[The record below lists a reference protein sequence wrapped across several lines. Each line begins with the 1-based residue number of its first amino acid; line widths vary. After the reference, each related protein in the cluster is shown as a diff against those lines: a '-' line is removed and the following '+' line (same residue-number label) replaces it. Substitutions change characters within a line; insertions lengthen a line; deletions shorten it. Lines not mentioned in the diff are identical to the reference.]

1 MEKTTILNES
11 NSLLKSIDNMFKS
24 VFGEREYVDKE
35 TNQINSEKDILIL
48 MNDGNDSKNAN
59 NDIDVAK
66 NKKMSEILLSGLK
79 EAEKYNYLIKDTPSA
94 EKREKTFNI
103 NMSDK
108 DGKGTK
114 KPQPQEP
121 GKEKDKGSQQ
131 KADKE
136 IGEN

>member
-1 MEKTTILNES
+1 MEKTILNKS

-24 VFGEREYVDKE
+24 VFGEREYEDEEK
-35 TNQINSEKDILIL
+35 NQINSEEDILNIL

-59 NDIDVAK
+59 NDGTKDKEISK
-66 NKKMSEILLSGLK
+66 ILLSGLK
-79 EAEKYNYLIKDTPSA
+79 EAEKYNYLINTPSA
-94 EKREKTFNI
+94 EKRGKTFNI

-108 DGKGTK
+108 AGKGTR

-121 GKEKDKGSQQ
+121 GKEKDKGSRQ

-136 IGEN
+136 IGDN

>member
-1 MEKTTILNES
+1 MEKTILNKS
-11 NSLLKSIDNMFKS
+11 NSLLKNIGNMFES
-24 VFGEREYVDKE
+24 IFGERKYEDAE
-35 TNQINSEKDILIL
+35 INQINSEEDIIKL
-48 MNDGNDSKNAN
+48 MNDGNDSNNAN
-59 NDIDVAK
+59 NDGTKDKEISK
-66 NKKMSEILLSGLK
+66 ILLSGLK
-79 EAEKYNYLIKDTPSA
+79 EAEKYNNLIKDIPSA

-108 DGKGTK
+108 AGKETR
-114 KPQPQEP
+114 KPQTQEP

>member
-1 MEKTTILNES
+1 MEKTILNKS
-11 NSLLKSIDNMFKS
+11 NSLLKNIGNMFES
-24 VFGEREYVDKE
+24 IFGEREYENEE
-35 TNQINSEKDILIL
+35 TNQINSEEDILKL
-48 MNDGNDSKNAN
+48 MNDGNDSNNAN
-59 NDIDVAK
+59 NDGTKDKEISK
-66 NKKMSEILLSGLK
+66 ILLSGLK
-79 EAEKYNYLIKDTPSA
+79 EAEKYNYLINTPSA

-108 DGKGTK
+108 DGKETR
-114 KPQPQEP
+114 KPQTQEP

>member
-1 MEKTTILNES
+1 MEKTILNKS
-11 NSLLKSIDNMFKS
+11 NSLLKNIGNMFES
-24 VFGEREYVDKE
+24 IFGEREYEDEEK
-35 TNQINSEKDILIL
+35 NQINSEEDILNILKL

-59 NDIDVAK
+59 NDGTKDKEISK
-66 NKKMSEILLSGLK
+66 ILLSGLK
-79 EAEKYNYLIKDTPSA
+79 EAEKYNNLIKDIPSA

-108 DGKGTK
+108 AGKETR
-114 KPQPQEP
+114 KPQTQEP

>member
-1 MEKTTILNES
+1 MEILNES
-11 NSLLKSIDNMFKS
+11 NSLLKNIRNMFGS
-24 VFGEREYVDKE
+24 LFGEREYEDEEK
-35 TNQINSEKDILIL
+35 NQIKSEEDIIKL
-48 MNDGNDSKNAN
+48 MNDGNDSNNAN
-59 NDIDVAK
+59 NDGTKDKEISK
-66 NKKMSEILLSGLK
+66 ILLSGLK
-79 EAEKYNYLIKDTPSA
+79 EAEKYNYLINTPSA
-94 EKREKTFNI
+94 EKREKREKTFNI

-108 DGKGTK
+108 AGKGTR

>member
-1 MEKTTILNES
+1 MEKTILNKS
-11 NSLLKSIDNMFKS
+11 NSLLKNIGNMFES
-24 VFGEREYVDKE
+24 IFGEREYEDEEK
-35 TNQINSEKDILIL
+35 NQINSEEDILNILKL
-48 MNDGNDSKNAN
+48 MNDGNDSNNAN
-59 NDIDVAK
+59 DDGTKDKEISK
-66 NKKMSEILLSGLK
+66 ILLSGLK
-79 EAEKYNYLIKDTPSA
+79 EAEKYNNLIKDTPSA

-121 GKEKDKGSQQ
+121 GKEKNKGSQQ

>member
-1 MEKTTILNES
+1 MEKTILNKS
-11 NSLLKSIDNMFKS
+11 NSLLKNIGNMFES
-24 VFGEREYVDKE
+24 IFGEREYEDEEK
-35 TNQINSEKDILIL
+35 NQINSEEDILKL
-48 MNDGNDSKNAN
+48 MNDGNDSNNAN
-59 NDIDVAK
+59 DDGTKDKEISK
-66 NKKMSEILLSGLK
+66 ILLSGLK
-79 EAEKYNYLIKDTPSA
+79 EAEKYNNLIKDTPSA

>member
-1 MEKTTILNES
+1 MEKTILNKS
-11 NSLLKSIDNMFKS
+11 NSLLKNIGNMFES
-24 VFGEREYVDKE
+24 IFGEREYEDEEK
-35 TNQINSEKDILIL
+35 NQINSEEDILKL
-48 MNDGNDSKNAN
+48 MNDGNDSNNAN
-59 NDIDVAK
+59 DDGTKDKEISK
-66 NKKMSEILLSGLK
+66 ILLSGLK
-79 EAEKYNYLIKDTPSA
+79 EAEKYNNLIKDTPSA

-108 DGKGTK
+108 AGKETR
-114 KPQPQEP
+114 KPQTQEP

>member
-1 MEKTTILNES
+1 MEKTILNKS

-24 VFGEREYVDKE
+24 VFGEREYEDEEK
-35 TNQINSEKDILIL
+35 NQINSEEDILNIL

-59 NDIDVAK
+59 NDGTKDKEISK
-66 NKKMSEILLSGLK
+66 ILLSGLK

-94 EKREKTFNI
+94 EKREKTFN
-103 NMSDK
+103 MSDK
-108 DGKGTK
+108 GGKETR

-121 GKEKDKGSQQ
+121 GKEKNKGSRQ

-136 IGEN
+136 IGDN

>member
-1 MEKTTILNES
+1 MEKTILNKS
-11 NSLLKSIDNMFKS
+11 NSLLKNIGNMFES
-24 VFGEREYVDKE
+24 IFGEREYEDEEK
-35 TNQINSEKDILIL
+35 NQINSEEDILKL
-48 MNDGNDSKNAN
+48 MNDGNDSNNAN
-59 NDIDVAK
+59 NDGTKDKEISK
-66 NKKMSEILLSGLK
+66 ILLSGLK
-79 EAEKYNYLIKDTPSA
+79 EAEKYNNLIKDTPSA

-108 DGKGTK
+108 AGKGTR
-114 KPQPQEP
+114 KPQTQEP

>member
-79 EAEKYNYLIKDTPSA
+79 EAEKYNYLINTPSA

>member
-1 MEKTTILNES
+1 MEKTILNKS

-24 VFGEREYVDKE
+24 VFGEREYEDEEKK
-35 TNQINSEKDILIL
+35 QINSKEDILNIL

-59 NDIDVAK
+59 NDDTKDKEI
-66 NKKMSEILLSGLK
+66 EILLSGLK
-79 EAEKYNYLIKDTPSA
+79 EAEEYKYLIKDTPSA
-94 EKREKTFNI
+94 EKRGKTFNI

-108 DGKGTK
+108 AGKGTR
-114 KPQPQEP
+114 KPQPQEH

-136 IGEN
+136 IGDN

>member
-24 VFGEREYVDKE
+24 VFGEREYEDEEK
-35 TNQINSEKDILIL
+35 NKINSEKDILIL
-48 MNDGNDSKNAN
+48 MNVGNDSKNAN
-59 NDIDVAK
+59 NDIDIAK

-94 EKREKTFNI
+94 EKREKTFN
-103 NMSDK
+103 MSDK
-108 DGKGTK
+108 GGKETR

-121 GKEKDKGSQQ
+121 GKEKDKGSRQ

>member
-1 MEKTTILNES
+1 MEKTILNKS

-79 EAEKYNYLIKDTPSA
+79 EAEKYNYLINTPSA
-94 EKREKTFNI
+94 EKRGKTFNI

-108 DGKGTK
+108 AGKGTR

-121 GKEKDKGSQQ
+121 GKEKDKGSRQ

-136 IGEN
+136 IGDN

>member
-1 MEKTTILNES
+1 MEKTILNKS
-11 NSLLKSIDNMFKS
+11 NSLLKNIGNMFES
-24 VFGEREYVDKE
+24 IFGEREYENEE
-35 TNQINSEKDILIL
+35 TNQINSEEDILKL
-48 MNDGNDSKNAN
+48 MNDGNDSNNAN
-59 NDIDVAK
+59 NDGTKDKEISK
-66 NKKMSEILLSGLK
+66 ILLSGLK
-79 EAEKYNYLIKDTPSA
+79 EAEKYNYLINTPSA

-108 DGKGTK
+108 AGKETR
-114 KPQPQEP
+114 KPQTQEP

>member
-1 MEKTTILNES
+1 MEKTILNKS
-11 NSLLKSIDNMFKS
+11 NSLLKNIGNMFES
-24 VFGEREYVDKE
+24 IFGEREYEDEEKK
-35 TNQINSEKDILIL
+35 QINSEEDILKL

-59 NDIDVAK
+59 NDGTKDKEISK
-66 NKKMSEILLSGLK
+66 ILLSGLK

-94 EKREKTFNI
+94 EKREKREKTF

-108 DGKGTK
+108 GGKETR

-121 GKEKDKGSQQ
+121 GKEKDKGSRP

>member
-1 MEKTTILNES
+1 MEKTILNKS
-11 NSLLKSIDNMFKS
+11 NSLLKNIGNMFES
-24 VFGEREYVDKE
+24 IFGEREYEDEEK
-35 TNQINSEKDILIL
+35 NQINSEEDILNILKL
-48 MNDGNDSKNAN
+48 MNDGNDSNNVN
-59 NDIDVAK
+59 NDIDKK

-79 EAEKYNYLIKDTPSA
+79 EAEKYNYLINTPSA

>member
-1 MEKTTILNES
+1 MEKTILNKS

-24 VFGEREYVDKE
+24 VFGEREYEDEEK
-35 TNQINSEKDILIL
+35 NQINSKEDILNIL

-59 NDIDVAK
+59 NDGTKDKEISK
-66 NKKMSEILLSGLK
+66 ILLSGLK
-79 EAEKYNYLIKDTPSA
+79 EAEKYNNLIKDTPSA

>member
-1 MEKTTILNES
+1 MEKTILNKS
-11 NSLLKSIDNMFKS
+11 NSLLKNIGNMFES
-24 VFGEREYVDKE
+24 IFGEREYENEE
-35 TNQINSEKDILIL
+35 TNQINSEEDILKL
-48 MNDGNDSKNAN
+48 MNDGNDSNNAN
-59 NDIDVAK
+59 NDGTKDKEISK
-66 NKKMSEILLSGLK
+66 ILLSGLK
-79 EAEKYNYLIKDTPSA
+79 EAEKYNNLIKDTPSA

-108 DGKGTK
+108 DGKGTR

-131 KADKE
+131 KSDKE

>member
-1 MEKTTILNES
+1 MEKTILKLKKS
-11 NSLLKSIDNMFKS
+11 NSLLKNIGNMLESI
-24 VFGEREYVDKE
+24 FGEREYEDKE
-35 TNQINSEKDILIL
+35 INQIKSEEDILKL

-59 NDIDVAK
+59 NDGTKYKEISK
-66 NKKMSEILLSGLK
+66 ILLSGLK
-79 EAEKYNYLIKDTPSA
+79 EAEKYNNLIKDTPSA

-108 DGKGTK
+108 AGKGTR
-114 KPQPQEP
+114 KPQTQEP
-121 GKEKDKGSQQ
+121 GKEKEKGSQP

>member
-1 MEKTTILNES
+1 MEKTILNKS

-24 VFGEREYVDKE
+24 VFGEREYEDEEK
-35 TNQINSEKDILIL
+35 NQINSEEDILNIL

-59 NDIDVAK
+59 NDGTKDKEISK
-66 NKKMSEILLSGLK
+66 ILLSGLK

-94 EKREKTFNI
+94 EKREKREKTF

-108 DGKGTK
+108 GGKETR

-121 GKEKDKGSQQ
+121 DKEKDKGSRQ

-136 IGEN
+136 IGDN

>member
-1 MEKTTILNES
+1 MEKTILNKS
-11 NSLLKSIDNMFKS
+11 NSLLKNIGNMFES
-24 VFGEREYVDKE
+24 IFGEREYENEE
-35 TNQINSEKDILIL
+35 TNQINSEEDILKL
-48 MNDGNDSKNAN
+48 MNDGNDSNNAN
-59 NDIDVAK
+59 NDGTKDKEISK
-66 NKKMSEILLSGLK
+66 ILLSGLK
-79 EAEKYNYLIKDTPSA
+79 EAEKYNYLINTPSA

-121 GKEKDKGSQQ
+121 GKEKDKGSRQ

>member
-1 MEKTTILNES
+1 MEKTILNKS
-11 NSLLKSIDNMFKS
+11 NSLLKNIGNMFES
-24 VFGEREYVDKE
+24 IFGEREYEDEE
-35 TNQINSEKDILIL
+35 TNQINSEEDILKL

-59 NDIDVAK
+59 NDIEIAK

-108 DGKGTK
+108 VAR

-121 GKEKDKGSQQ
+121 GKEKEKGSQQ

>member
-1 MEKTTILNES
+1 
-11 NSLLKSIDNMFKS
+11 
-24 VFGEREYVDKE
+24 
-35 TNQINSEKDILIL
+35 
-48 MNDGNDSKNAN
+48 MNYGNDSKNAN
-59 NDIDVAK
+59 NDGTKYKEISK
-66 NKKMSEILLSGLK
+66 ILLSGLK
-79 EAEKYNYLIKDTPSA
+79 EAEKYNYLINTPSA
-94 EKREKTFNI
+94 EKREKREKTFNI

-108 DGKGTK
+108 AGKGTR

>member
-1 MEKTTILNES
+1 MEKTILNKS
-11 NSLLKSIDNMFKS
+11 NSLLKNIGNMFES
-24 VFGEREYVDKE
+24 IFGEREYEDEE
-35 TNQINSEKDILIL
+35 TNQINSEEDILKL
-48 MNDGNDSKNAN
+48 MNDGNDSNNAN
-59 NDIDVAK
+59 NDGTKDKEISK
-66 NKKMSEILLSGLK
+66 ILLSGLK
-79 EAEKYNYLIKDTPSA
+79 EAEKYNYLINTPSA

>member
-1 MEKTTILNES
+1 MEKTILNKS
-11 NSLLKSIDNMFKS
+11 NSLIKSIDNMFKS
-24 VFGEREYVDKE
+24 VFGEREYENEEK
-35 TNQINSEKDILIL
+35 NQINSEEDILNIL

-59 NDIDVAK
+59 NDGTKDKEISK
-66 NKKMSEILLSGLK
+66 ILLSGLK

-94 EKREKTFNI
+94 EKREKTFN
-103 NMSDK
+103 MSDK
-108 DGKGTK
+108 GGKETR

-121 GKEKDKGSQQ
+121 GKEKDKGSRQ

>member
-24 VFGEREYVDKE
+24 VFGEREYEDEEK
-35 TNQINSEKDILIL
+35 NKINSEKDILIL
-48 MNDGNDSKNAN
+48 MNVGNDSKNAN
-59 NDIDVAK
+59 NDIDIAK

-79 EAEKYNYLIKDTPSA
+79 EAEKYNYLINTPSA
-94 EKREKTFNI
+94 EKREKTFN
-103 NMSDK
+103 MSDK
-108 DGKGTK
+108 GGKETR

-121 GKEKDKGSQQ
+121 GKEKDKGSRQ

>member
-1 MEKTTILNES
+1 MEKTILNKS
-11 NSLLKSIDNMFKS
+11 NSLLKNIGNMFES
-24 VFGEREYVDKE
+24 IFGEREYENEE
-35 TNQINSEKDILIL
+35 TNQINSEEDILKL
-48 MNDGNDSKNAN
+48 MNDGNDSNNAN
-59 NDIDVAK
+59 NDGTKDKEISK
-66 NKKMSEILLSGLK
+66 ILLSGLK
-79 EAEKYNYLIKDTPSA
+79 EAEKYNNLIKDTPSA

-108 DGKGTK
+108 AGKGTR
-114 KPQPQEP
+114 KPQTQEP

>member
-1 MEKTTILNES
+1 MEKTILNKS
-11 NSLLKSIDNMFKS
+11 NSLLKNIGNMFES
-24 VFGEREYVDKE
+24 IFGEREYEDEE
-35 TNQINSEKDILIL
+35 TNQINSEEDILKL

-59 NDIDVAK
+59 NDGTKDKEISK
-66 NKKMSEILLSGLK
+66 ILLSGLK
-79 EAEKYNYLIKDTPSA
+79 EAEKYNYLINTPSA